1 VANVIKGFS
10 RDRDHMWLMN
20 FEFVR
25 GFDAEWKFLRR
36 PSKHCLPNL
45 APLWA
50 NGNFDAD
57 GSNVAAAGILKRNV
71 NVSVCFHF
79 CVNDVTSK
87 RVPFCSAGILS
98 SVVPVGPSP
107 SQA

>member
-1 VANVIKGFS
+1 MLLAILE
-10 RDRDHMWLMN
+10 R
-20 FEFVR
+20 VR

-50 NGNFDAD
+50 NGNFGAD
-57 GSNVAAAGILKRNV
+57 GSNVVAAGILKRNV

-79 CVNDVTSK
+79 CVNDATSK
-87 RVPFCSAGILS
+87 RVPFLLS
-98 SVVPVGPSP
+98 RHSLVRRVRQFLDCKLQSN
-107 SQA
+107 SR